1 MHTLGLIIPNIGPLE
16 WGIILVI
23 ALLLFGRRLP
33 EVGKSVGRAIVE
45 FRKGIKN
52 VEEEVEAETRQPPR
66 SAARPPLTSSGQDQR
81 VSKSDPAEHPEQTG
95 GAASV

>member
-1 MHTLGLIIPNIGPLE
+1 MQTLGLIIPNIGPLE

-52 VEEEVEAETRQPPR
+52 VEEEVESETRQPTR
-66 SAARPPLTSSGQDQR
+66 SAARPPLTSSGQDHR
-81 VSKSDPAEHPEQTG
+81 VSKADPAEHPEQTG